1 MVVAFS
7 GMFEMVE
14 MIAALLVSPE
24 LGDAYLGTQGDVWD
38 AQKDML
44 AATVGA
50 IIAMALTSFFR
61 NIFKRKRKDL

>member
-1 MVVAFS
+1 MA
-7 GMFEMVE
+7 
-14 MIAALLVSPE
+14 AALIVSPE

-50 IIAMALTSFFR
+50 VIAMALTSVFR

>member
-1 MVVAFS
+1 MVLAFS
-7 GMFEMVE
+7 GMFEVVE
-14 MIAALLVSPE
+14 MLAVLIVSPE

-50 IIAMALTSFFR
+50 VIAMR
-61 NIFKRKRKDL
+61 